1 MSTFIKL
8 FCSLLLI
15 FVACLQLNDP
25 DPYFWV
31 FLYLICAIV
40 PGVSLFKPHRLRTHL
55 FASIATLFCF
65 TAMVMSWH
73 GSMEYLSLHFNNE
86 SLIQDMSP
94 NKPYIEE
101 AREFFGALFA
111 LSIVLVYWRLDQRK
125 TVNT

>member
-8 FCSLLLI
+8 FFSLLLI
-15 FVACLQLNDP
+15 YVAYLQLNDP

-40 PGVSLFKPHRLRTHL
+40 PGISLFKPHKLRMNL
-55 FASIATLFCF
+55 FASIAAFFCF

-101 AREFFGALFA
+101 AREFFGTLFA
-111 LSIVLVYWRLDQRK
+111 LCIVLVFWRLDQRK